1 MCRAPSRGVTP
12 ARRDWIRASRSRGR
26 SSGLSIAGG
35 FLIFNGM
42 SILRPWPLAMFRN
55 RGADWLGWPNT
66 WLNVG
71 YVASAREPAASI
83 RDLMNGRNCRV
94 LTATSQ
100 TVLLV
105 LISNQDTCQQGR
117 GLAQA
122 ANRDNLGR
130 DGVLRQCLASASD
143 RCCRRPAKVASSH
156 HVHKRPQTSLLGHF
170 RTSPT
175 RNLALAY
182 LTKPKHTPTQT
193 PSKIIEK
200 SHQNKCLKK
209 PYQVCEVRR
218 FREKWPLRA
227 QI

>member
-35 FLIFNGM
+35 FLIFNGTR
-42 SILRPWPLAMFRN
+42 ILRPCPLAMFRN
-55 RGADWLGWPNT
+55 RGADSLGWPNT

-83 RDLMNGRNCRV
+83 RDLMNGSNCRV

-105 LISNQDTCQQGR
+105 LISKRDTCQQER
-117 GLAQA
+117 GVAQ

-130 DGVLRQCLASASD
+130 DGVLRQCLPSASD

-156 HVHKRPQTSLLGHF
+156 HAHKRPQTSLLGHV
-170 RTSPT
+170 RASPT
-175 RNLALAY
+175 RHFAMAY
-182 LTKPKHTPTQT
+182 LTKPKHTPSQN
-193 PSKIIEK
+193 PPKRLANASK
-200 SHQNKCLKK
+200 NNYLKN
-209 PYQVCEVRR
+209 PYQICEVRR
-218 FREKWPLRA
+218 FREKWPPRA